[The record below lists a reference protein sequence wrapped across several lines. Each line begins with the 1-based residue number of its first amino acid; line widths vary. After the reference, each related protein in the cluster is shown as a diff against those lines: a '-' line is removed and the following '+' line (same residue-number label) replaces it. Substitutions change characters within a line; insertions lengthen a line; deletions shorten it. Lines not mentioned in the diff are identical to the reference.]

1 MAWIKSLKQGDCDY
15 FCCLYSITNALS
27 KLSSSKLGYKS
38 QIYVFNRLLEKLV
51 SIGGLQNIEKKG
63 VPYTKAVKL
72 LKTTQKILFDKYKL
86 KIEISEPFYG
96 QEPDIEK
103 LKTFLKAKNTAVILS
118 ISENGGMKHWS
129 VLDKIS
135 AKEVSFYDSWVYD
148 KVKLRN
154 IPQPSKLDDIFIMS
168 VQTEYTVL
176 SQMILCVNKVKNRIY
191 CTPVNASYK
200 FQFHIKEQKI

>member
-1 MAWIKSLKQGDCDY
+1 M
-15 FCCLYSITNALS
+15 
-27 KLSSSKLGYKS
+27 GYRS

-63 VPYTKAVKL
+63 VSYTKAVKL

-103 LKTFLKAKNTAVILS
+103 LKAFLKAKNTAVILS

-154 IPQPSKLDDIFIMS
+154 IPQPSKLDDIFIMMIFLLCVCKLS
-168 VQTEYTVL
+168 IPPLHIKKTVQTTSKNTFIAHLRNGV
-176 SQMILCVNKVKNRIY
+176 INVNF
-191 CTPVNASYK
+191 T
-200 FQFHIKEQKI
+200 

>member
-27 KLSSSKLGYKS
+27 KFSSSKLGYRS

-86 KIEISEPFYG
+86 KIEINEPFYG
-96 QEPDIEK
+96 QEADIEK
-103 LKTFLKAKNTAVILS
+103 LKKKPPKMTVYELWLGWLDSNQRMSAPKADALPL
-118 ISENGGMKHWS
+118 G
-129 VLDKIS
+129 D
-135 AKEVSFYDSWVYD
+135 
-148 KVKLRN
+148 
-154 IPQPSKLDDIFIMS
+154 
-168 VQTEYTVL
+168 
-176 SQMILCVNKVKNRIY
+176 
-191 CTPVNASYK
+191 TPICSGR
-200 FQFHIKEQKI
+200 

>member
-1 MAWIKSLKQGDCDY
+1 MAWIKSLKQGDCNY

-27 KLSSSKLGYKS
+27 KLASSKLGYRS

-63 VPYTKAVKL
+63 VSYTKAVKL

-168 VQTEYTVL
+168 VQTEYNL
-176 SQMILCVNKVKNRIY
+176 SKQ
-191 CTPVNASYK
+191 
-200 FQFHIKEQKI
+200 